1 MKYSTAVAIACIGG
15 ATLVAAENPSVHHP
29 APPHNAPAPPHHSP
43 APHSPEATLHS
54 NAAVDPHT
62 APKPSRSASLAKAF
76 GKFTKAAGTFTKHAS
91 GNGYTNAYSND
102 PYATDT
108 YSSTG
113 IYRRFKLPHVSIPHI
128 QLPHI
133 TPSKPSQPKTPG
145 AKTAAIK
152 NAGRKSKELARTAIA
167 AGGGSAA
174 VAENLG
180 NVAFYLKSKSQQ
192 TSTTG
197 LSAADAYSTDPYAQ
211 ESVYRRD
218 ETKPARRGRRGSG
231 KQRLPPQTD
240 SGAGEDKHIS
250 AVLPSRDL
258 MDDDE
263 LLARDG
269 WWGYVKSNHLNHEED
284 HATHSAKAPVVTRES
299 DEGELEARSLYLDE
313 NLFGRSF
320 GEDKEISARY
330 LIEEDFA
337 LRGLEDYLDSR
348 DDIEEFEFL
357 QRRAEEELEFEGR
370 SFSDDKVDLR
380 DFNID
385 ELD

>member
-1 MKYSTAVAIACIGG
+1 MKYSTVIVIASQAI
-15 ATLVAAENPSVHHP
+15 TLAAAYP
-29 APPHNAPAPPHHSP
+29 APHHF
-43 APHSPEATLHS
+43 ATRHSPEASPHS
-54 NAAVDPHT
+54 
-62 APKPSRSASLAKAF
+62 PSRRSSYTSQVQPLIKDR
-76 GKFTKAAGTFTKHAS
+76 KDNRQTIRTPSVFTHDHAS
-91 GNGYTNAYSND
+91 ENASAKKYSND

-108 YSSTG
+108 HSNTG
-113 IYRRFKLPHVSIPHI
+113 IHPRFKIASI
-128 QLPHI
+128 LRNG
-133 TPSKPSQPKTPG
+133 KKVFN
-145 AKTAAIK
+145 AAI
-152 NAGRKSKELARTAIA
+152 SA
-167 AGGGSAA
+167 AGGSAA
-174 VAENLG
+174 ALG
-180 NVAFYLKSKSQQ
+180 YMERLASSLYKPQRRRASA
-192 TSTTG
+192 TD
-197 LSAADAYSTDPYAQ
+197 LSARDPYATNLYAQ
-211 ESVYRRD
+211 ELVYRRD
-218 ETKPARRGRRGSG
+218 EPETAGRGRSGSG
-231 KQRLPPQTD
+231 KQRLPPQID

-357 QRRAEEELEFEGR
+357 QRRAKEELEER
-370 SFSDDKVDLR
+370 SFSEDEVDLR

-385 ELD
+385 KLD